1 MKKDTI
7 NILNDFSL
15 SLSENI
21 KNIIDEQSKKCNY
34 VFSELN
40 NKFDLGLDMSKI
52 RIKYKPNDKQIQ
64 IDYLDINIINIANK
78 ARHEK
83 LNMFNYIN
91 IAYYYMP
98 DNSFIED
105 KNKYNKMMTLHNV
118 VNKILTLFNQQ
129 NEYFNDEFLFLEQ
142 VNNELES
149 KLTATQ
155 IIDYFKHGL
164 RQYSTLQK
172 VDSILDKG
180 EYFMNNGVWINGFTN
195 KNIFINKIKFTKNIT
210 NTYSL
215 NLIYND
221 EVVSS
226 STRVS
231 ESTLIEYINKCIYE

>member
-34 VFSELN
+34 VFSKLN

-64 IDYLDINIINIANK
+64 IDYLNTNIINIANK
-78 ARHEK
+78 ARQEK

-91 IAYYYMP
+91 ITYYYMP
-98 DNSFIED
+98 DNAFIED
-105 KNKYNKMMTLHNV
+105 KDKYNKMMTLHNV

>member
-64 IDYLDINIINIANK
+64 IDYLDTNIINIANK

-180 EYFMNNGVWINGFTN
+180 EYFINNGVWINGFTN
-195 KNIFINKIKFTKNIT
+195 KSIFINKIKFIKNIT